1 MEDFYEKN
9 AFPLHHKY
17 GHALAQ
23 QALYPGDHKIKIFGR
38 PIFIHHNYEIVDL
51 CPGVEK
57 ILQKKK
63 YAFSNHD
70 QYGHTLAHLN
80 PCSSVMNFKK
90 LIEVSWLIIT
100 VYLVR

>member
-57 ILQKKK
+57 ILQKKNMHFQTMTNMATPWHK
-63 YAFSNHD
+63 
-70 QYGHTLAHLN
+70 N